1 MEENSTHYA
10 MEEAVFDQLK
20 REVMGELEKNLPLYL
35 KYHSAEHTAGVL
47 MDAILIANEEG
58 VSESELFKI
67 KIAALL
73 HDTGFMFTYQNH
85 EEASCA
91 YAKVILPKYHISPE
105 DISHICEMIMA
116 TKIPQSPKDQCGSIL
131 ADADL
136 AYLGTDDFS
145 AISSLLFAELKY
157 FNPLLELKAWNEI
170 QIKFLKQHQYFT
182 QYCMAHKT
190 RIKKAHLERL
200 VGEL

>member
-1 MEENSTHYA
+1 MEENIKYFEMNEPA
-10 MEEAVFDQLK
+10 FDHLK
-20 REVMGELEKNLPLYL
+20 REVMSEMEKKLPPYL
-35 KYHSAEHTAGVL
+35 KYHSVEHTEGVL
-47 MDAILIANEEG
+47 VDAMLIAKEEG
-58 VSESELFKI
+58 VSKLELMKI

-73 HDTGFMFTYQNH
+73 HDTGFMFTYQDH

-105 DISHICEMIMA
+105 DISHVCEIIMA
-116 TKIPQSPKDQCGSIL
+116 TKIPQSPKDKCGSIL

-157 FNPLLELKAWNEI
+157 FNPLLELIAWNEI
-170 QIKFLKQHQYFT
+170 QIKFLNQHQYFT
-182 QYCMAHKT
+182 HYCIAHKT
-190 RIKKAHLERL
+190 SIKKVHLERL
-200 VGEL
+200 IEQL

>member
-1 MEENSTHYA
+1 MEQNSKHLGLDEPT
-10 MEEAVFDQLK
+10 FDQLK
-20 REVMGELEKNLPLYL
+20 REVMSEMEKNLPLYL
-35 KYHSAEHTAGVL
+35 KYHSVDHTAGVL
-47 MDAILIANEEG
+47 TDAMLIATEEG

-157 FNPLLELKAWNEI
+157 FNPLLELKAWNKI

-182 QYCMAHKT
+182 QYCIAHKT

>member
-1 MEENSTHYA
+1 MKENSTHYA
-10 MEEAVFDQLK
+10 MDEVVFDQLK
-20 REVMGELEKNLPLYL
+20 REVIGELEKKLPPYL
-35 KYHSAEHTAGVL
+35 KYHSVDHTAGVL
-47 MDAILIANEEG
+47 TDAILIANEEG

-91 YAKVILPKYHISPE
+91 YAKVILPKYHTSPE
-105 DISHICEMIMA
+105 DISHICEIIMA

-136 AYLGTDDFS
+136 AYLGTEDFS
-145 AISSLLFAELKY
+145 TISSLLYAELKY
-157 FNPLLELKAWNEI
+157 FNPLLELQAWNEI

-182 QYCMAHKT
+182 QYCITHKT
-190 RIKKAHLERL
+190 SNKKTHLERL
-200 VGEL
+200 MGGP

>member
-1 MEENSTHYA
+1 MEDNSKH
-10 MEEAVFDQLK
+10 FDLVEPAFDKLK
-20 REVMGELEKNLPLYL
+20 REVMSEMEKKLPQYL
-35 KYHSAEHTAGVL
+35 KYHSVEHTEGVL
-47 MDAILIANEEG
+47 KDAILIANEEG
-58 VSESELFKI
+58 ASESELFKI
-67 KIAALL
+67 KIASLL

-157 FNPLLELKAWNEI
+157 FNPLLELHAWNEI
-170 QIKFLKQHQYFT
+170 QIKFLNQHQYFT
-182 QYCMAHKT
+182 DYCIAHKT
-190 RIKKAHLERL
+190 SIKMVHLERL
-200 VGEL
+200 IEQL

>member
-35 KYHSAEHTAGVL
+35 KYHSVEHTAGVL
-47 MDAILIANEEG
+47 KDAMLIANEEG

-116 TKIPQSPKDQCGSIL
+116 TKIPQSPKDQCGNIL

-157 FNPLLELKAWNEI
+157 FNPLLELKAWNKI

-182 QYCMAHKT
+182 QYCIAHKT

>member
-20 REVMGELEKNLPLYL
+20 REVLGELEKNLPLYL

-47 MDAILIANEEG
+47 TDAMLIANEEG

-85 EEASCA
+85 EEESCA

-105 DISHICEMIMA
+105 DINHICEIIMA
-116 TKIPQSPKDQCGSIL
+116 TKIPQSPKDQCGNIL

-145 AISSLLFAELKY
+145 AISALLFAELKY

-182 QYCMAHKT
+182 QYCIAHKT